1 MTYKQDL
8 TRRLEEADTLE
19 EKLKIV
25 EEAQQH
31 FESNNKERRVVNGEI
46 VDPRREV
53 RVLRMSIVWKL
64 Y

>member
-19 EKLKIV
+19 EKLRII

-31 FESNNKERRVVNGEI
+31 FESTKKERRVVGGEI
-46 VDPRREV
+46 IDPADAFRCDGCE
-53 RVLRMSIVWKL
+53 
-64 Y
+64 

>member
-19 EKLKIV
+19 EKLKII

-31 FESNNKERRVVNGEI
+31 FELNNKERRVVGGVI
-46 VDPRREV
+46 VDPAEAFACEGCQ
-53 RVLRMSIVWKL
+53 
-64 Y
+64 

>member
-8 TRRLEEADTLE
+8 TKRLEEADTLE

-31 FESNNKERRVVNGEI
+31 FKSNNKERRVVNGEI
-46 VDPRREV
+46 VDPANAFICDGCE
-53 RVLRMSIVWKL
+53 
-64 Y
+64 

>member
-8 TRRLEEADTLE
+8 TRRLEGADTLE

-31 FESNNKERRVVNGEI
+31 FEATNKERRVVSGEI
-46 VDPRREV
+46 VDPADAFACEGCQ
-53 RVLRMSIVWKL
+53 
-64 Y
+64 

>member
-8 TRRLEEADTLE
+8 TKRLEEATTLE
-19 EKLKIV
+19 EKLRII

-46 VDPRREV
+46 VDPANAFICDGCE
-53 RVLRMSIVWKL
+53 
-64 Y
+64 